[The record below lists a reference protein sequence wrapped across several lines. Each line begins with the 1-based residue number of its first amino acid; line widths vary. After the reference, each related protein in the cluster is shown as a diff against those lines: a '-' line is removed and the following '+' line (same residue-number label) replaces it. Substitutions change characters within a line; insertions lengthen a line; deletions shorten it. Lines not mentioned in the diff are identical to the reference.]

1 MRLFSEKVVPTFTS
15 SDLNILTVKSLE
27 ETFFDVYEFE
37 INGKKFI
44 AEKKSLYMGSPVVD
58 IPVEIED
65 EEFIAPFILREGVF
79 NVEFNKNNK
88 TYVGSVTKEEPE
100 IVLEEVVEEEVE
112 EIIDLPSI
120 VDELCVEQ
128 GSPTSRMIFDQ
139 NVDVSVSD
147 YDYNILIVDN
157 FDEVY
162 FDIFEVKINNKT
174 YNAEKISE
182 YKGRPVVSVPIIFE
196 NKEYIAPFVLEKGP
210 QEVFFN
216 ENNLQFVKHIKE
228 EKLDLPEF
236 DKDVVEDV
244 VLEKKED
251 ILQDIAKARKLAK
264 KYAEDIKQQKI
275 DEANNTIKSNE
286 QRVESYLKD
295 VRAELTSE
303 FLTIVEKVN
312 TDLKEDTESTTK
324 NLTSYIE
331 TYVERES
338 NRLLD
343 NLEELNEGSIQHFE
357 AKIQELVKNIYTN
370 NLTKLINEKNNDNIS
385 RYTKLFKNTK
395 TSLEELLDENKEEIK
410 TSLDSL
416 EEKVDI
422 DITTLEKSNVV
433 LEDKLQRG
441 LNKALSR
448 AGNIKIDT
456 LKEVDSRIKVTEEK
470 ITDVYEVTL
479 NEVGQQLDK
488 RIQDVSYIN
497 EKIENLTQVS
507 ESGAH
512 ATEEELKD
520 VKSDIVK
527 LQVEK
532 GLLSERIAESKV
544 LLDKGIDKLNKL
556 NKNIAKENKIYI
568 KEEVDK
574 LTKYS
579 EKSSEQTATK
589 LDRFSS
595 KVTKQIQEAKQHL
608 DKDLEKTDTK
618 ISEAKKSARKDIDN
632 TEQVLTSL
640 IEARLEDT
648 NTEINKLLTKKVKK
662 VDDEFKEQLTS
673 KIEENK
679 KILFQEVEE
688 LKQTLPETIEKKLAL
703 EQVQFDKLPEKNE
716 KIDVKGIKRDL
727 ENKLSSS
734 LNSRFTQEIAAVRRY
749 LDTYGGGGGSVAKQ
763 FADGGTMTG
772 DLDVINKASIL
783 SGGVDLA
790 DIFATSEEASGI
802 TGSGTKG
809 YVPYFSDS
817 TTLAN
822 SLLSGGTAV
831 TRTTG
836 SLSATTDIYVGG
848 CLGIGTVTPNEELTV
863 AGTLSACT
871 SVYSNSIC
879 GISTVCGAAVC
890 GTTSVRSPAV
900 CGTTSVR
907 SPAVCGSTSVCG
919 GTVVGTSISATSTNS
934 GFVSAGR
941 DLADIFTTCSGDVT
955 GVTAGPGLSGGGTEG
970 DVTVG
975 VGFGDGIT
983 VAADTVA
990 VDSTVVRTTGDQTI
1004 AGKKTFSR
1012 GITTSDG
1019 LSATATTNGFVSAGR
1034 DLADIFATSS
1044 GNVDGS
1050 GNTGYL
1056 SYWSDTDT
1064 LANSLLSGGTA
1075 VTRTTGS
1082 LSAATDIYVGGCL
1095 GIGTVTPNENLTIA
1109 GNVSATGTLSAADA
1123 KFGSDSITINGPAG
1137 TIYTT
1142 GAICTNSYL
1151 QSYGGTSCF
1160 GGAAVNLCEATPL
1173 YACGCVRVGQGI
1185 SGGIPLVVTG
1195 NLSATSTLSG
1205 SAVETSDTTRGFV
1218 SAGRDLADIFAR
1230 SAGNITGVTAGPG
1243 LSGGGSTGDVTV
1255 SVSWGDGITDG
1266 GDAVAVDSTV
1276 VRTTGAESIGGL
1288 KTFTDN
1294 ITTSRGLTAHDGL
1307 SARSTRNGFV
1317 SAGRDLADI
1326 FSFAK
1331 IFTKGTG
1338 LANGSVIDTF
1348 STSDMSAGKYAIQVK
1363 RTGGGTYFSELSIT
1377 TDGTNLGVVEY
1388 GVNHTTSEPF
1398 VQYGA
1403 VVSGGTV
1410 SLTAQKTGAYDMADF
1425 EFKGNRLNLF

>member
-15 SDLNILTVKSLE
+15 SDLNILTVESLE

-44 AEKKSLYMGSPVVD
+44 AEKKSLYMDSPVVD

-79 NVEFNKNNK
+79 KVEFNKSNK

-139 NVDVSVSD
+139 NVDVSISD

-210 QEVFFN
+210 QEIFFN

-264 KYAEDIKQQKI
+264 KYAEGIKQQKI

-295 VRAELTSE
+295 VRVELTSE

-357 AKIQELVKNIYTN
+357 VKIQELVKNIYTN

-395 TSLEELLDENKEEIK
+395 TSLEELLDGNKEEIR

-448 AGNIKIDT
+448 AGNIKTDT

-507 ESGAH
+507 ESVAH
-512 ATEEELKD
+512 GTEEELKD

-527 LQVEK
+527 LQIEK

-544 LLDKGIDKLNKL
+544 LLDKGIEKLNKL

-703 EQVQFDKLPEKNE
+703 EQVQFNKLPEKNE
-716 KIDVKGIKRDL
+716 KIDIKGIKKDL
-727 ENKLSSS
+727 EKKLSSS
-734 LNSRFTQEIAAVRRY
+734 LNSRFTQEIAVVRRY

-790 DIFATSEEASGI
+790 DIFATSAEAGGI
-802 TGSGTKG
+802 DGSGTKG
-809 YVPYFSDS
+809 FVPYFSDS
-817 TTLAN
+817 TTLAD

-848 CLGIGTVTPNEELTV
+848 CLGIGTVTPN
-863 AGTLSACT
+863 
-871 SVYSNSIC
+871 
-879 GISTVCGAAVC
+879 
-890 GTTSVRSPAV
+890 
-900 CGTTSVR
+900 
-907 SPAVCGSTSVCG
+907 
-919 GTVVGTSISATSTNS
+919 
-934 GFVSAGR
+934 
-941 DLADIFTTCSGDVT
+941 
-955 GVTAGPGLSGGGTEG
+955 
-970 DVTVG
+970 
-975 VGFGDGIT
+975 
-983 VAADTVA
+983 
-990 VDSTVVRTTGDQTI
+990 Q
-1004 AGKKTFSR
+1004 
-1012 GITTSDG
+1012 
-1019 LSATATTNGFVSAGR
+1019 
-1034 DLADIFATSS
+1034 
-1044 GNVDGS
+1044 
-1050 GNTGYL
+1050 
-1056 SYWSDTDT
+1056 
-1064 LANSLLSGGTA
+1064 
-1075 VTRTTGS
+1075 
-1082 LSAATDIYVGGCL
+1082 
-1095 GIGTVTPNENLTIA
+1095 NLTIV

-1123 KFGSDSITINGPAG
+1123 KFGLDSVRIDGPTGTINASGKISSEA
-1137 TIYTT
+1137 
-1142 GAICTNSYL
+1142 AIVANTALCSW
-1151 QSYGGTSCF
+1151 GGTSCF
-1160 GGAAVNLCEATPL
+1160 GGAAVNICQATPL
-1173 YACGCVRVGQGI
+1173 NACGCIRVGQGM

-1195 NLSATSTLSG
+1195 TLSATSTLSG

-1243 LSGGGSTGDVTV
+1243 LSGGGSTGDVTLGV
-1255 SVSWGDGITDG
+1255 GFGDGITVAADT
-1266 GDAVAVDSTV
+1266 VAVDSTV

-1331 IFTKGTG
+1331 IFAKGTG
-1338 LANGSVIDTF
+1338 LANGGVIDTF
-1348 STSDMSAGKYAIQVK
+1348 DTSNMLAGKYTITV
-1363 RTGGGTYFSELSIT
+1363 TEGSYIHFSEVSVT
-1377 TDGTNLGVVEY
+1377 TAGTSADVIEYGINESSPFPFVEY
-1388 GVNHTTSEPF
+1388 G
-1398 VQYGA
+1398 A
-1403 VVSGGTV
+1403 VIDGTTV
-1410 SLTAQKTGAYDMADF
+1410 SLTAQELGGLNMENFT
-1425 EFKGNRLNLF
+1425 FKGIRLNLY

>member
-15 SDLNILTVKSLE
+15 SDLNILTVESLE

-79 NVEFNKNNK
+79 NVEFNKSNK

-139 NVDVSVSD
+139 NVDVSISD

-236 DKDVVEDV
+236 DKDVVEDI

-251 ILQDIAKARKLAK
+251 ILQDIAKARKLAT

-295 VRAELTSE
+295 VRVELTSE

-370 NLTKLINEKNNDNIS
+370 NLTKLINEKNNDNIT

-395 TSLEELLDENKEEIK
+395 TSLEELLDENKEEIR

-448 AGNIKIDT
+448 AGNIKTDT

-479 NEVGQQLDK
+479 NEVRQQLDK

-544 LLDKGIDKLNKL
+544 LLDKGIEKLNKL

-703 EQVQFDKLPEKNE
+703 EQVQFNKLPEKNE
-716 KIDVKGIKRDL
+716 KIDVEGIKKDL
-727 ENKLSSS
+727 EKKLSSS
-734 LNSRFTQEIAAVRRY
+734 LNSRFTQEIAVVRRY

-790 DIFATSEEASGI
+790 DIFATSAEAGGI
-802 TGSGTKG
+802 DGSGTKG
-809 YVPYFSDS
+809 FVPYFSDS
-817 TTLAN
+817 TTLAD

-848 CLGIGTVTPNEELTV
+848 CLGIGTVTPN
-863 AGTLSACT
+863 
-871 SVYSNSIC
+871 
-879 GISTVCGAAVC
+879 
-890 GTTSVRSPAV
+890 
-900 CGTTSVR
+900 
-907 SPAVCGSTSVCG
+907 
-919 GTVVGTSISATSTNS
+919 
-934 GFVSAGR
+934 
-941 DLADIFTTCSGDVT
+941 
-955 GVTAGPGLSGGGTEG
+955 
-970 DVTVG
+970 
-975 VGFGDGIT
+975 
-983 VAADTVA
+983 
-990 VDSTVVRTTGDQTI
+990 Q
-1004 AGKKTFSR
+1004 
-1012 GITTSDG
+1012 
-1019 LSATATTNGFVSAGR
+1019 
-1034 DLADIFATSS
+1034 
-1044 GNVDGS
+1044 
-1050 GNTGYL
+1050 
-1056 SYWSDTDT
+1056 
-1064 LANSLLSGGTA
+1064 
-1075 VTRTTGS
+1075 
-1082 LSAATDIYVGGCL
+1082 
-1095 GIGTVTPNENLTIA
+1095 NLTIV
-1109 GNVSATGTLSAADA
+1109 GNVSATGSLSAADA
-1123 KFGSDSITINGPAG
+1123 KFGFDSVRIDGPTGTINASGEICSEA
-1137 TIYTT
+1137 
-1142 GAICTNSYL
+1142 AIVANTALCSW
-1151 QSYGGTSCF
+1151 GGTSCF
-1160 GGAAVNLCEATPL
+1160 GGAAVNICQATPL
-1173 YACGCVRVGQGI
+1173 NACGCIRVGQGM

-1294 ITTSRGLTAHDGL
+1294 ITTSRGLTAHGGL

-1377 TDGTNLGVVEY
+1377 TDGTNIGIVEY

-1410 SLTAQKTGAYDMADF
+1410 SLTAQKTSGYDMSDF
-1425 EFKGNRLNLF
+1425 EFKGNRINLF